1 MQRSSK
7 YGIIRM
13 MTKMIRQM
21 ITKTKKL
28 YSMIP
33 WTDLLKILPS
43 TVNTDGG
50 AKAKATATEKVATV
64 SVAEVSAKVAKV
76 RTDFAHLDVVSQAAK
91 IGEDEI
97 TTARARVRAKVKA
110 RKAKALA
117 QKNDKDLSWIF
128 TKVLDLN
135 SSFSLG
141 LLLIIL
147 EVQDQALDV
156 INVAAGGTA

>member
-1 MQRSSK
+1 M
-7 YGIIRM
+7 
-13 MTKMIRQM
+13 
-21 ITKTKKL
+21 
-28 YSMIP
+28 
-33 WTDLLKILPS
+33 DLLKIWPS
-43 TVNTDGG
+43 MVSTDGG
-50 AKAKATATEKVATV
+50 AKARATATERVATV
-64 SVAEVSAKVAKV
+64 SVAEVSVKVAKA
-76 RTDFAHLDVVSQAAK
+76 RTGFVHLDAASQVAK

-141 LLLIIL
+141 LLLIIP
-147 EVQDQALDV
+147 EVQDQVRDV
-156 INVAAGGTA
+156 TSVAAGGIA